1 MGLFDFLRSEK
12 RGDNFLRAV
21 FSGYGAANRTAVT
34 RDTSLTF
41 SAVFACVRVI
51 SESIASLPIKVYRVE
66 DDNDKITDVSHPIYQ
81 LLARYPNEYMTP
93 YTFLDTLM
101 TNLLLEGNAYFY
113 IERDSNVFLEKNC
126 NNGDDPHVT
135 VSAAPVSPHSQLFIP
150 NNIKVSSSKSIIDSA
165 YLFLLSTV
173 Q

>member
-21 FSGYGAANRTAVT
+21 FGGYGAANKTAVN

-66 DDNDKITDVSHPIYQ
+66 EDDDKITDVSHPIYR
-81 LLARYPNEYMTP
+81 LLARNPN
-93 YTFLDTLM
+93 
-101 TNLLLEGNAYFY
+101 
-113 IERDSNVFLEKNC
+113 
-126 NNGDDPHVT
+126 
-135 VSAAPVSPHSQLFIP
+135 
-150 NNIKVSSSKSIIDSA
+150 
-165 YLFLLSTV
+165 
-173 Q
+173 

>member
-21 FSGYGAANRTAVT
+21 FGGYGAANKTAVN

-66 DDNDKITDVSHPIYQ
+66 EDDDKITDVSHPIYR
-81 LLARYPNEYMTP
+81 LLARNPNEYMTP

-113 IERDSNVFLEKNC
+113 VERDQ
-126 NNGDDPHVT
+126 
-135 VSAAPVSPHSQLFIP
+135 SARPISLIP
-150 NNIKVSSSKSIIDSA
+150 INPKDVKVIKHDGQIFYDIKDYEIV
-165 YLFLLSTV
+165 
-173 Q
+173 